1 MKLTKDEEI
10 LAELGDKLL
19 NKIKRFKDVKMELEN
34 LRVLQKI
41 QKKVIENFMKAKR
54 NFLKH
59 S

>member
-34 LRVLQKI
+34 LRVL
-41 QKKVIENFMKAKR
+41 
-54 NFLKH
+54 
-59 S
+59 